1 MHNKLFNK
9 YTINGEYKNSMGFP
23 GGAVVKKICLSIQE
37 EAIDKDLITQSLGWK
52 DPLEEEWHPNLG
64 FLTGESQE
72 RGVWQATV
80 HSISKTWTQ
89 LSDSTN
95 TRKSSIQQQTKKK
108 ERNKKRKSIIQ
119 NKNTQFSSVSQFC
132 STLCNPMGWSMPG
145 FPVFH
150 SFLEMA
156 QTHVHQ
162 VSDAIQPS
170 HPLSSPSPPAINL
183 SQHQGLFQR
192 VSSSYQ
198 VAKVLEVQLQHQSF

>member
-1 MHNKLFNK
+1 
-9 YTINGEYKNSMGFP
+9 MGFP

-108 ERNKKRKSIIQ
+108 ERKKENPLFKT
-119 NKNTQFSSVSQFC
+119 KTLSSVQSLNFAQLFATPWAGAC
-132 STLCNPMGWSMPG
+132 QASLSFTISWRWLKLMSIKLVMPSNHLILC
-145 FPVFH
+145 
-150 SFLEMA
+150 
-156 QTHVHQ
+156 
-162 VSDAIQPS
+162 
-170 HPLSSPSPPAINL
+170 HPLLLLPSIFPSI
-183 SQHQGLFQR
+183 R
-192 VSSSYQ
+192 VFS
-198 VAKVLEVQLQHQSF
+198 KETVLHIR

>member
-9 YTINGEYKNSMGFP
+9 YRINGEYKISMGFP

-108 ERNKKRKSIIQ
+108 RKKERKKIHYSKQKHSV
-119 NKNTQFSSVSQFC
+119 QFSLSILLNSLQPHGLEHARLPCLSLF
-132 STLCNPMGWSMPG
+132 PG
-145 FPVFH
+145 DG
-150 SFLEMA
+150 SN
-156 QTHVHQ
+156 
-162 VSDAIQPS
+162 SCPS
-170 HPLSSPSPPAINL
+170 S
-183 SQHQGLFQR
+183 
-192 VSSSYQ
+192 
-198 VAKVLEVQLQHQSF
+198 